1 MGQRRRFLLRF
12 LVATAVVVA
21 VMPVRG
27 FPQATKPPASLM
39 KVNLGWQP
47 TMNGARYFVA
57 QANRLFEQAGLDPAL
72 IKFTAG
78 PPFFSPT
85 RLYFEP
91 WHGHSNHCEVAH
103 DGTRQPRWGQV
114 WYTTVI
120 PASSELSTGWL

>member
-1 MGQRRRFLLRF
+1 MEWWSPARAGAADSTAKETFMGQRRRFLLRF

-78 PPFFSPT
+78 AAPLLSLPAGGHPPRVPGVPAPAPA
-85 RLYFEP
+85 RP
-91 WHGHSNHCEVAH
+91 
-103 DGTRQPRWGQV
+103 PR
-114 WYTTVI
+114 
-120 PASSELSTGWL
+120 